1 MRNWFILGRH
11 DLRTPHDFAT
21 CKIPHFSATDRYE
34 RLRRLSI
41 SATAATLR
49 CSAQILCRCIAS
61 VQSANRLRWPGKREA
76 SPVQW
81 NMSSWVNPF
90 LATSCNLLNL
100 WSFFLCNQCI
110 KLKFYRPQK
119 PPNPACQVVH
129 YSVWVSIICL
139 WQIRPV
145 APERSCRCSASMWI
159 SARCF
164 LHQLSQADDGPAVS
178 KEREEV
184 ASSGADVGYVGFPVS
199 PYQTMKWWIQF
210 QTMKW
215 HQTMLVESLQV
226 AGFRIGYTLRMNV
239 FWIVMRKTK

>member
-1 MRNWFILGRH
+1 MTCEPRMTC
-11 DLRTPHDFAT
+11 DLQN
-21 CKIPHFSATDRYE
+21 PHFSATDGYE

-41 SATAATLR
+41 FATAATLR
-49 CSAQILCRCIAS
+49 CSAQILCRCSFCTDGKQNTLAWKKGGI
-61 VQSANRLRWPGKREA
+61 PGAVKHEFV
-76 SPVQW
+76 SE
-81 NMSSWVNPF
+81 SI
-90 LATSCNLLNL
+90 SCHFMQPSESLK
-100 WSFFLCNQCI
+100 FFLCNQCI

-199 PYQTMKWWIQF
+199 PYQTMK
-210 QTMKW
+210 
-215 HQTMLVESLQV
+215 
-226 AGFRIGYTLRMNV
+226 
-239 FWIVMRKTK
+239 